1 MSHPSDPVANPM
13 LPLLGQNALVTGA
26 ARGIGAGIAKAL
38 AAAGANVAVND
49 IREPSET
56 VEACRATGRR
66 AISAVV
72 DVSDQ
77 KLVEAM
83 VDRVENEL
91 GPISILVS
99 NAAYSDRELF
109 YLADMD
115 GFEKTIAVCM
125 WGPYYL
131 ARAIANRMIS
141 RSKPLDAGRPSTQ
154 GNSTQGNSTQGNS
167 TQGNSTQG
175 NMVFVSSPHA
185 YKAIPGA
192 MAYNMAKAALDQ
204 MARTAAVE
212 LSEYRI
218 RVNLVHPGWT
228 DTPGERKFFF
238 DKELE
243 ERGSQL
249 PWGRLATPDD
259 ISHGVVFLVH
269 PQSDYITGA
278 TLSIDGGIVLPYQ
291 ELFRIRD
298 RP

>member
-38 AAAGANVAVND
+38 AAAGSNVAVND

-66 AISAVV
+66 AISVVV

-91 GPISILVS
+91 GPISILIS

-141 RSKPLDAGRPSTQ
+141 RSKPLDAGRPSTL
-154 GNSTQGNSTQGNS
+154 GNSTL
-167 TQGNSTQG
+167 G

>member
-1 MSHPSDPVANPM
+1 MTIQPATFDPA

-38 AAAGANVAVND
+38 AMAGANVVVND

-56 VEACRATGRR
+56 VATCLATGRK
-66 AISAVV
+66 AIPAVV
-72 DVSDQ
+72 DIS
-77 KLVEAM
+77 KLEAVEGLI
-83 VDRVENEL
+83 DRVESEL
-91 GPISILVS
+91 GPIHILIS

-125 WGPYYL
+125 WGPFYL
-131 ARAIANRMIS
+131 ARAVANRMIA
-141 RSKPLDAGRPSTQ
+141 RHNPEEQ
-154 GNSTQGNSTQGNS
+154 H
-167 TQGNSTQG
+167 TQG

-204 MARTAAVE
+204 MAKTAAVE
-212 LSEYRI
+212 LSEFRI

-238 DKELE
+238 DKELSE
-243 ERGSQL
+243 HGSKL
-249 PWGRLATPDD
+249 PWGRLASPDD
-259 ISHGVVFLVH
+259 IAHGVAFLVH
-269 PQSDYITGA
+269 PNSDYINGA

-291 ELFRIRD
+291 EMFRIRD
-298 RP
+298 RPKP

>member
-91 GPISILVS
+91 GPISILIS

-131 ARAIANRMIS
+131 ARAIANRMIA

-154 GNSTQGNSTQGNS
+154 GNSTQRH
-167 TQGNSTQG
+167 STQG

>member
-1 MSHPSDPVANPM
+1 MSHPSDPVTNPM

-49 IREPSET
+49 IREPLET
-56 VEACRATGRR
+56 VAACRATGRR

-141 RSKPLDAGRPSTQ
+141 RSKPRDAGQP
-154 GNSTQGNSTQGNS
+154 S

>member
-91 GPISILVS
+91 GPISILIS

-141 RSKPLDAGRPSTQ
+141 RSKPLDAGRP
-154 GNSTQGNSTQGNS
+154 STQGNSTQGNS

>member
-1 MSHPSDPVANPM
+1 MSNPSNPDANTS

-49 IREPSET
+49 IREPHET
-56 VEACRATGRR
+56 IEACRATGRS
-66 AISAVV
+66 AISAVA
-72 DVSDQ
+72 DVSNQ

-83 VDRVENEL
+83 VDSVEKKL
-91 GPISILVS
+91 GPISILIS

-109 YLADMD
+109 YLANMD
-115 GFEKTIAVCM
+115 GFEKTIGVCM

-131 ARAIANRMIS
+131 ARALANRMIS
-141 RSKPLDAGRPSTQ
+141 RSKPVATGSP
-154 GNSTQGNSTQGNS
+154 
-167 TQGNSTQG
+167 STQG

-212 LSEYRI
+212 LSEHRI
-218 RVNLVHPGWT
+218 RVNLIHPGWT
-228 DTPGERKFFF
+228 DTPGERKFFH
-238 DKELE
+238 DEELKQ
-243 ERGSQL
+243 RGSQL
-249 PWGRLATPDD
+249 PWGRLASPDD
-259 ISHGVVFLVH
+259 IAHGVVFLVH

-298 RP
+298 RPKVEG

>member
-1 MSHPSDPVANPM
+1 MSHPTDPVANPM

-49 IREPSET
+49 IREPLET

-83 VDRVENEL
+83 VDRVENEI
-91 GPISILVS
+91 GPISILIS

-141 RSKPLDAGRPSTQ
+141 RSRPLEAGRPSTQ
-154 GNSTQGNSTQGNS
+154 GSSTQGS
-167 TQGNSTQG
+167 STQG

>member
-56 VEACRATGRR
+56 VAACRATGRR

-91 GPISILVS
+91 GPISILIS

-141 RSKPLDAGRPSTQ
+141 RSKPLDAGRP
-154 GNSTQGNSTQGNS
+154 STQGNS

>member
-1 MSHPSDPVANPM
+1 
-13 LPLLGQNALVTGA
+13 
-26 ARGIGAGIAKAL
+26 
-38 AAAGANVAVND
+38 
-49 IREPSET
+49 
-56 VEACRATGRR
+56 
-66 AISAVV
+66 VV

-141 RSKPLDAGRPSTQ
+141 RIKPLDAGRPSAQ
-154 GNSTQGNSTQGNS
+154 GNSTQGH
-167 TQGNSTQG
+167 STQG

>member
-1 MSHPSDPVANPM
+1 MSHPSDPAANPM

-49 IREPSET
+49 IREPLET
-56 VEACRATGRR
+56 VEACQATGRR

-91 GPISILVS
+91 GPISILIS

-154 GNSTQGNSTQGNS
+154 GNSTQGHSTQGNR
-167 TQGNSTQG
+167 TQG

>member
-49 IREPSET
+49 IREPLET
-56 VEACRATGRR
+56 VEACQATGRR

-91 GPISILVS
+91 GPISILIS

-154 GNSTQGNSTQGNS
+154 GNSTQGHSTQGNR
-167 TQGNSTQG
+167 TQG

>member
-56 VEACRATGRR
+56 VAACRATGRR

-141 RSKPLDAGRPSTQ
+141 RSKPLDAGRP
-154 GNSTQGNSTQGNS
+154 STQGNS